1 MATIN
6 SINIDHS
13 TSAIDVANQKLDA
26 LINSN
31 RHARAVL
38 SLLIMA
44 ILDDSPPT
52 DELVIDT
59 LEGLNAIL
67 TVD

>member
-1 MATIN
+1 MSGTATKK
-6 SINIDHS
+6 SLQDL
-13 TSAIDVANQKLDA
+13 TP
-26 LINSN
+26 
-31 RHARAVL
+31 HARAVL